1 MQTIKCVVVGDG
13 AVGKVHHIAFCL
25 LSEFTLNKNL
35 NETLVLDLP
44 IDFLYHEQVP
54 KWICADSK

>member
-54 KWICADSK
+54 K